1 VRARH
6 SGARLLFMSGY
17 TEEAALKRS
26 VLDPS
31 EAFLSKPFTPDALTR
46 KVREVL
52 DRPAGAR
59 APDDAYP
66 PSPSRVRRS

>member
-1 VRARH
+1 
-6 SGARLLFMSGY
+6 MSGY

-31 EAFLSKPFTPDALTR
+31 DAFLSKPFTPDALTR

-52 DRPAGAR
+52 DRPAGVRTPAG
-59 APDDAYP
+59 AYP
-66 PSPSRVRRS
+66 PRPDRVRRG